1 VTPGL
6 RNAFGQKKFGGWAI
20 VTGASRGIGKCFA
33 EALAAGGKNIVLV
46 ARKAATLEQVAA
58 GLQQRYGVET
68 RVIAVDLGRIEDQVD
83 LIAHETADLDIGIL
97 IANAAVS
104 HFGQLHRA
112 DPAEIVAMLQI
123 NVISITL
130 LCQYFA
136 KRFVA
141 RGGGGIMPVSSNGA
155 YCMLPNEAA
164 YAASKAY
171 VGHLGEILHFELK
184 SRNVDVTTLFPP
196 LVDTDMISSH
206 ENKGEWDFAKMPF
219 GFGKK
224 IPPRVIVDDALLAL
238 GRAVR
243 VHPPASIGR
252 FMWLIRRLPDG
263 LRYRMFDY
271 MFAKGVAPEN
281 AWR

>member
-1 VTPGL
+1 MTGAPKPLTQPEKYGS
-6 RNAFGQKKFGGWAI
+6 WAL

-33 EALAAGGKNIVLV
+33 ETLAARGQNIVLV
-46 ARKAATLEQVAA
+46 ARNQALLAQTAAELSDT
-58 GLQQRYGVET
+58 YGVET
-68 RVIAVDLGRIEDQVD
+68 LILPADLAQAAAFIET
-83 LIAHETADLDIGIL
+83 LEAATAALDIGL
-97 IANAAVS
+97 CIANAAVS
-104 HFGQLHRA
+104 HFGQLHKSA
-112 DPAEIVAMLQI
+112 AAPIVDMLNI
-123 NVISITL
+123 NVLSLTL

-136 KRFVA
+136 KRFVR

-171 VGHLGEILHFELK
+171 VAHFGEILHFELK

-196 LVDTDMISSH
+196 LVDTDMITAH
-206 ENKGEWDFAKMPF
+206 ETNLEWDFEKMPF

-224 IPPRVIVDDALLAL
+224 IPPGIIAEAALDAL
-238 GRAVR
+238 GRRVR
-243 VHPPASIGR
+243 IHPPASIGR

-263 LRYRMFDY
+263 ARYRMFDY
-271 MFAKGVAPEN
+271 MFAKGVSPAN